1 MPVPV
6 EKVTPG
12 QCFRAN
18 DNAFRKVLLVH
29 DKRVTY
35 VLYEKLSWTV
45 FRYQANVENFAE
57 ECATEIDCISRED
70 RA

>member
-6 EKVTPG
+6 EKITPG

-18 DNAFRKVLLVH
+18 DNALRKVLLLH

-35 VLYEKLSWTV
+35 ILRENLAWTV
-45 FRYQANVENFAE
+45 FRYQVNVDDFAQQCE
-57 ECATEIDCISRED
+57 AEIDCMTLED
-70 RA
+70 RS

>member
-6 EKVTPG
+6 EKITPG
-12 QCFRAN
+12 QCFRAS
-18 DNAFRKVLLVH
+18 DNALRKVLLMQ

-35 VLYEKLSWTV
+35 ILRDTLSWTV
-45 FRYQANVENFAE
+45 YRYQANVESFAQ
-57 ECATEIDCISRED
+57 ECEAEIDCTTLED

>member
-6 EKVTPG
+6 EKITPG

-18 DNAFRKVLLVH
+18 DNALRKVLLLH

-35 VLYEKLSWTV
+35 ILHENLAWNVL
-45 FRYQANVENFAE
+45 RYQANVDDFAHQCE
-57 ECATEIDCISRED
+57 AEIDCTTRED
-70 RA
+70 RS